1 MGKYFSSILF
11 NGIMI
16 AFFLALSFPGFSQ
29 NGTLVSSAEAEDGE
43 LLGGSAI
50 QTSISGYSGTGYVGN
65 IRNTGDGVIVT
76 VSVPE
81 TAFYAIQIRYHSAS
95 RKIQNVSV
103 NDTGASQVEFPG
115 SGGWKFADAGKYIL
129 NEGENTITLT
139 NNWGWTEIDRFDVY
153 TTTLNNYDDV
163 VSELVVE
170 NSTAAAR
177 SVYNYILSHYGER
190 IISGQTDGV
199 TYYQIKELTGQSP
212 LYKVWDF
219 QQYTEGYPYLWRDGG
234 HTFGANPNARNV
246 EKAIDWYNNS
256 GRKGIVGFQWHWHSP
271 AGGQVSTN
279 TFYTSQTTFDVRE
292 AVKEGTPEYELII
305 RDIDAIAV
313 QLKKFRSVNIP
324 VLWRPLHEAGGG
336 WFWWGAKGPEA
347 CLRLYD
353 IIFDRMTNHHQL
365 DNLIWVWSTPES
377 DWYPGNEKVDIA
389 GHDSYPG
396 NFNYSTQKNIFD
408 IYHEL
413 TGGKKIVAM
422 TENGPIPR
430 IDTSLD
436 YDAPWS
442 LFASWYDLVFEQNSD
457 DHLVE
462 VYNNPRVITIEKDT
476 FPRILST
483 ANGSVCDSGTVTL
496 EAESNFGEINWYAA
510 PAGGEVL
517 HTGES
522 FITPEITETTTYYIE
537 ASYNGSHSI
546 MNRIAITAKVIEP
559 VGASIIEGFADVC
572 QRDSGIIYTIPA
584 DESADIYTWT
594 VPEGATF
601 EYAGSTNSILV
612 NFGENSQP
620 DNIVATG
627 ENMCGAV
634 VAGTFHVNVNQTP
647 ATPFITLNDTVLQS
661 DAPEGNQWYLD
672 GSIIQNATSHYY
684 ASPQEGEYYAIVT
697 INGCSSEPS
706 NVISVGGITGTYK
719 LVENKF
725 RIYPNPL
732 KSPNTGITIYGIDQ
746 DSNVLISLYDI
757 HGRMIWSGELTGP
770 EFELNKNIAPGI
782 YLIRIAGNSINYSEK
797 MIFL

>member
-1 MGKYFSSILF
+1 MLPGIL
-11 NGIMI
+11 I
-16 AFFLALSFPGFSQ
+16 AFFLALNFPGFSQ
-29 NGTLVSSAEAEDGE
+29 NGTLVGSAEAEDGE

-65 IRNTGDGVIVT
+65 IRNSGDGVIVT

-81 TAFYAIQIRYHSAS
+81 TAFYAILIRYHSAT
-95 RKIQNVSV
+95 RKIQNVNV

-115 SGGWKFADAGKYIL
+115 SSGWEFADAGKYML
-129 NEGENTITLT
+129 NEGENIIKLT
-139 NNWGWTEIDRFDVY
+139 HNWGWTEIDRFDVH

-163 VSELVVE
+163 VSELVIE
-170 NSTAAAR
+170 NSTVAAR

-199 TYYQIKELTGQSP
+199 TYYRIKELTGQSP

-219 QQYTEGYPYLWRDGG
+219 QHYTEGYPYLWRDGG

-246 EKAIDWYNNS
+246 ENAIDWYNNS

-292 AVKEGTPEYELII
+292 AVKEGTPEYDLII

-313 QLKKFRSVNIP
+313 QLKKFQSVNIP

-347 CLRLYD
+347 CLKLYD

-377 DWYPGNEKVDIA
+377 DWYPGNEKVDIV

-396 NFNYSTQKNIFD
+396 NYNYSTQKNIFD

-422 TENGPIPR
+422 TENGPIPN

-442 LFASWYDLVFEQNSD
+442 LFASWYNLVFEQNSD
-457 DHLVE
+457 DHLIE

-496 EAESNFGEINWYAA
+496 EAESNFGEVNWYAA
-510 PAGGEVL
+510 PAGGEIL

-522 FITPEITETTTYYIE
+522 FITPEISETTTYYIE
-537 ASYNGSHSI
+537 ASYNGSYSI
-546 MNRIAITAKVIEP
+546 MNRIAVTAKVYEP
-559 VGASIIEGFADVC
+559 VGASIIEGFPDVC
-572 QRDSGIIYTIPA
+572 QGDTGIIYTIPA
-584 DESADIYTWT
+584 DENADTYTWT
-594 VPEGATF
+594 VPEGATY
-601 EYAGSTNSILV
+601 EYAGSTSSISV
-612 NFGENSQP
+612 NFGENAQSGS
-620 DNIVATG
+620 IVATG
-627 ENMCGAV
+627 ENVCGAV
-634 VAGTFHVNVNQTP
+634 VAGTFHVNVNEIP
-647 ATPFITLNDTVLQS
+647 ATPFISLNDTVLQS
-661 DAPEGNQWYLD
+661 DAPEGNQWYLN

-684 ASPQEGEYYAIVT
+684 ANPQEGKYYTIVT
-697 INGCSSEPS
+697 INGCSSDPS
-706 NVISVGGITGTYK
+706 NVISIGGITGSYK
-719 LVENKF
+719 LEDNKF

-732 KSPNTGITIYGIDQ
+732 KSGNTGITIYGIDLN
-746 DSNVLISLYDI
+746 SNVLISLFDL
-757 HGRMIWSGELTGP
+757 HGRKIYSGELTGT
-770 EFELNKNIAPGI
+770 EFVLDKSIAPGI
-782 YLIRIAGNSINYSEK
+782 YLIRIAGYAINYSEK
-797 MIFL
+797 LIFL